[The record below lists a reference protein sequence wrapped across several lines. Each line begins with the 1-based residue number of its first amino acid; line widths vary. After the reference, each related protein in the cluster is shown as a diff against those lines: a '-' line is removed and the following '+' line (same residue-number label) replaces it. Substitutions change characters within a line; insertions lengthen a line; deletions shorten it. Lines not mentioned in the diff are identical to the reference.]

1 MVQNVIEGEKL
12 SWARVGTG
20 RILVPVSTETKN
32 AHLETALENWFI
44 YWRRQKGIYAHGE
57 VVRVS
62 PAKLFV
68 VMYRSGQ
75 EC

>member
-1 MVQNVIEGEKL
+1 MVQNDKEGEL
-12 SWARVGTG
+12 TWVGVETR

-32 AHLETALENWFI
+32 THLETALENWFI
-44 YWRRQKGIYAHGE
+44 YWRRQNGIYAHGE

-68 VMYRSGQ
+68 VMYHWSGQ